1 LNNIGVYY
9 QNEYKQIIL
18 YKNKLEKPEDIKKE
32 ILNLISKTEIK
43 TTPFE
48 IKKELFNKYLVKKK
62 FSSRFIKEL
71 VEEGELEYTNMFG
84 RTFLELSHQKPIR
97 VSEQVVLKPPQIK
110 YNPKP
115 GEKIINLNQGIS
127 FGNGSHSTTRLCI
140 RGIEK
145 IWKFGHINTTGSSAL
160 DIGTGSGVLAITSIM
175 FGVEKAIGIDKD
187 PCSIKEASDNVRLNC
202 FQDRIKIKKISIE
215 NINTKFTLISANLR
229 MPTIKE
235 LYSKIN
241 EITNINGFVVIS
253 GIKKYEMKDVLDL
266 YCKKHFD
273 CVWSD
278 TQKDWSVILLRKTSQ
293 D

>member
-1 LNNIGVYY
+1 
-9 QNEYKQIIL
+9 
-18 YKNKLEKPEDIKKE
+18 LEKPEDIKKK
-32 ILNLISKTEIK
+32 IINLISEKEIK
-43 TTPFE
+43 TSSFE
-48 IKKELFNKYLVKKK
+48 IKKVLFNKYFLKKNI
-62 FSSRFIKEL
+62 STLLIKEL
-71 VEEGELEYTNMFG
+71 VEEGALEYTNMFG
-84 RTFLELSHQKPIR
+84 RTFLELSYQKPIH
-97 VSEQVVLKPPQIK
+97 VSDQVVLKPPHIK

-145 IWKFGHINTTGSSAL
+145 AWKCRYINTTGSNAL

-175 FGVEKAIGIDKD
+175 FGVEKATGIDKD
-187 PCSIKEASDNVRLNC
+187 QCSIKEARDNVRLNC
-202 FQDRIKIKKISIE
+202 FQDRIKIKETPIE

-241 EITNINGFVVIS
+241 EITNINGCVVIS
-253 GIKKYEMKDVLDL
+253 GIKKYEMKGVRDL

-273 CVWSD
+273 CIWSD
-278 TQKDWSVILLRKTSQ
+278 TQKDWSVILLRKTS
-293 D
+293 